1 MTISGTVDSGV
12 CATQRFLVN
21 GSPLN
26 IQQNNTFAVILP
38 FAEGQHNLQYEITDL
53 ADNTRTNSLPFR
65 VDDTAPIIE
74 INGVVSG
81 QHLATTVAEISVL
94 ITDTDSGVDPGSLSV
109 NGVSTPSGRPR
120 LAIATEQT
128 SRCPSMKG

>member
-12 CATQRFLVN
+12 CATRRFLVDS
-21 GSPLN
+21 SPLN
-26 IQQNNTFAVILP
+26 IQQDNTFAVILP

-74 INGVVSG
+74 ITGVTSG

-94 ITDTDSGVDPGSLSV
+94 ITDTDSGVDPGS
-109 NGVSTPSGRPR
+109 NNKWR
-120 LAIATEQT
+120 LNSSHARGWQSLQ
-128 SRCPSMKG
+128 SRHRDAPQ